1 MEISPDMTLRE
12 ARDLFYKT
20 HDFPEDGGVTKDK
33 WSPIACRDLKVY
45 LPNFEW
51 RKKAIPYHDL
61 HHILAEYHFCP
72 TGEFQVAAWEFAAG
86 KYPNIFT
93 TLFCIPLVSMGA
105 LLIPTKQF
113 RAFTRGRR
121 SRTLYENQ
129 SYEEL
134 LNKTVGE
141 VRNKIL
147 PKENYNANFGDYFN
161 YIKLVFLSAS
171 VIITPF
177 LLILFIYLRLK

>member
-1 MEISPDMTLRE
+1 MEISSELTLRQ

-20 HDFPEDGGVTKDK
+20 HGFPEDGGVSKNK
-33 WSPIACRDLKVY
+33 WSPIGCRDLKVY

-61 HHILAEYHFCP
+61 HHIIAEYQFCP

-105 LLIPTKQF
+105 FLIPSRQF
-113 RAFTRGRR
+113 RAYIRGRR
-121 SRTLYENQ
+121 SRTLYKGF
-129 SYEEL
+129 SYEEIL
-134 LNKTVGE
+134 DKTVGE
-141 VRNKIL
+141 LRKEIL
-147 PKENYNANFGDYFN
+147 PTENYTANFSDYIN
-161 YIKLVFLSAS
+161 YIILVMISAS
-171 VIITPF
+171 VVAAPF
-177 LLILFIYLRLK
+177 LLIFFIYMGIS